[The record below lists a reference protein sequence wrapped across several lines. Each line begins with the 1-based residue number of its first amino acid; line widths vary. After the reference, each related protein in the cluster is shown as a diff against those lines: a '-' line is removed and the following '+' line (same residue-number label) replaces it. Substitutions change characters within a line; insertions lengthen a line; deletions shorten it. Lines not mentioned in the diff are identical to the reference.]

1 MYVLHKSYAVD
12 KTREKTKQKHKSL
25 QIQNV
30 AQCQIR

>member
-12 KTREKTKQKHKSL
+12 KGKTKQKHKSL